1 MEIITGERVGGRAP
15 LRLTVGCVL
24 LDDAG
29 RVLLMQRADNGR
41 WALPGGGVEPGESV
55 AEAVAREVAEET
67 GLEVRPLHLVGVYS
81 NPNLL
86 VRYADGHEFQP
97 VALTFRCEL
106 LGGTPRSTDEALAV
120 AWFPVDALPDML
132 WVHRERLADALAERE
147 AAAIK

>member
-1 MEIITGERVGGRAP
+1 MEIVTGERVGRRAP

-24 LDDAG
+24 LDDRR

-55 AEAVAREVAEET
+55 AEALAREVQEET
-67 GLEVRPLHLVGVYS
+67 GLAVRPVRLVGVYS
-81 NPNLL
+81 NPDRL
-86 VRYADGHEFQP
+86 VRYADGNEFHA

-106 LGGTPRSTDEALAV
+106 IGGTPRPTEEALAV
-120 AWFPVDALPDML
+120 EWFSVDALPEML
-132 WVHRERLADALAERE
+132 WVHRERLADALTERE